1 MQSISKNQPNQHQF
15 GKDSNQFDLVRSRVI
30 YGSQEIISTIQKTS
44 KTSLAGPASRGSGGF
59 SFTSTC
65 LIWSL
70 KHLNSN
76 SSFFLQSMHDI
87 NSLQTINKIPR
98 KLTYPLKP
106 SRYKENTIY
115 IHLAKILI
123 IKPLTAS
130 FHGAINSFA
139 SKTFISIY
147 FVSLSHFLTVR
158 KSQGRAYISS
168 ISLSL

>member
-1 MQSISKNQPNQHQF
+1 MQTISQNRPNRHQLWKVANLFNLARTKPFF
-15 GKDSNQFDLVRSRVI
+15 GSH
-30 YGSQEIISTIQKTS
+30 EIISTIQKTS
-44 KTSLAGPASRGSGGF
+44 KTSLDAPAPRGSGGF

-123 IKPLTAS
+123 IKPPMAS

-139 SKTFISIY
+139 SKFIFSTLS
-147 FVSLSHFLTVR
+147 VSLSHF
-158 KSQGRAYISS
+158 
-168 ISLSL
+168 